1 MKRPKQ
7 ETQWVSG
14 FGLVVSMPEVVPAG
28 VSGLLG
34 YAYLVV
40 AGTQPDG
47 SLAHWASV
55 TMRAVRRARPSM
67 VMRSVAVEGM

>member
-14 FGLVVSMPEVVPAG
+14 FGLVVSMPAVMPDE
-28 VSGLLG
+28 VSGSLG

-40 AGTQPDG
+40 AGSQPDG
-47 SLAHWASV
+47 SLVRLGPLGVGHDSV
-55 TMRAVRRARPSM
+55 GA
-67 VMRSVAVEGM
+67 

>member
-1 MKRPKQ
+1 MTRPKQ

-28 VSGLLG
+28 GSGLLG

-40 AGTQPDG
+40 AGSQPNG
-47 SLAHWASV
+47 SLARLGPLGVGHG
-55 TMRAVRRARPSM
+55 AVGA
-67 VMRSVAVEGM
+67 

>member
-14 FGLVVSMPEVVPAG
+14 FGLVVSMPTEVPAG

-47 SLAHWASV
+47 SLARLGPLGVGHD
-55 TMRAVRRARPSM
+55 AVGA
-67 VMRSVAVEGM
+67 

>member
-14 FGLVVSMPEVVPAG
+14 FGLVVSMPAVVPDG

-40 AGTQPDG
+40 AGT
-47 SLAHWASV
+47 
-55 TMRAVRRARPSM
+55 
-67 VMRSVAVEGM
+67 

>member
-14 FGLVVSMPEVVPAG
+14 FGLVVSMPAVMPAG
-28 VSGLLG
+28 ISGLLG

-40 AGTQPDG
+40 AGSQPNG
-47 SLAHWASV
+47 SLARGSV